1 MKKNM
6 NPNSLKN
13 LKPFVRGVSG
23 NPSGSK
29 KIPDELVGY
38 LKKLGDNHII
48 KTKEVLTGGKDEFG
62 QDAFILEEYDSE
74 KTWRYAVIEK
84 IWDKAREGHLEYM
97 KMLAFLGCLN
107 PTKDDEVFLK
117 KIKKEFDQQFEPT
130 D

>member
-23 NPSGSK
+23 NPSGLK

-38 LKKLGDNHII
+38 LKKLGDTHII

-97 KMLAFLGCLN
+97 KMLAILGCLN

>member
-1 MKKNM
+1 M
-6 NPNSLKN
+6 
-13 LKPFVRGVSG
+13 R
-23 NPSGSK
+23 K

-38 LKKLGDNHII
+38 LKKLGDTHII
-48 KTKEVLTGGKDEFG
+48 KTKEILTGGKDEFG

-107 PTKDDEVFLK
+107 PTKEDEVFLK
-117 KIKKEFDQQFEPT
+117 RIKKEFDKQFEPT